1 MIKIFEEDALDFTTL
16 GIGVL
21 SDALTTKVT
30 DERNGSYEFEFTYP
44 TTGNLYNEIQLKRIV
59 VAKANIKDKGQP
71 FRIYLISE
79 PIDGK
84 VTINARHI
92 SYDLSNYIVEPFE
105 AKNPYE
111 VFVGIQNGLRYLNV
125 QCPFTF
131 ISNYDVNE
139 WEQAIEDAKDDSK
152 PETIM
157 KVTTPTSVRSILGGD
172 GGLIATFEGDLE
184 FDGLTVKYY
193 CKDKPRGSETGFE
206 IRYGSNM
213 TSMEHKRE
221 QLTNYTAIY
230 PYYARKTTESTSEE
244 NSSYR
249 PVYIVKGATDATK
262 FTRNWLSFENG
273 GTAFNPE
280 KELVS
285 ASSPISS
292 AIQVKTEGE
301 YKDKLYVYISEKL
314 LNTQGSVSNGVIG
327 KIIDTV
333 KNAIRVF
340 NFVEVDWTKE
350 TYIPNNYY
358 YTEDTIDE
366 EHPIE
371 LCKFILDTSTEKVEG
386 RTYYNAILKGTTD
399 VLAGHYYPIPLYA
412 YVSRLHEDVQP
423 ATAGVEINEDP
434 NNKDT
439 WLSYDVDG
447 DPVSWNTT
455 NIYMRMI
462 PLQIQ
467 NGNAAGKMVI
477 YDPYNKKYKEL
488 KSGIEKTYSTS
499 ETTSEEKVELFKL
512 KLYND
517 IQMDSDKLKNGN
529 LYFYSAPSYEV
540 TTVTSE
546 TYKPNEYY
554 YISSTTYVI
563 AKVTASTFKAGVYYK
578 LNNDTKQYELV
589 DTFDGTVLYYKKDII
604 AIDSSDSY
612 TEGRIYYKQNN
623 VYIPV
628 FKSLDP
634 SGFTYEANKY
644 YYVDND
650 TIYEEDYHFTLDTN
664 ESPTEGRTYYELLV
678 CKEIEEPVHEN
689 NFTTLVTN
697 KGYELNTVGTPRF
710 ELVTYTTY
718 QSGKKYYACNMTDS
732 EPPVKSSDQ
741 YIDTVN
747 YFRICPSAPIIYLDE
762 DSRTKHDDSKVLS
775 VDLTSNIDGDPTA
788 DALLEAAFKYIE
800 ENQKTGEFNKV
811 DDNLETSFVR
821 LSDTLGYEFIGDLET
836 IQNGDIVKVVNV
848 SSGLEVKLKV
858 TSIQFDPINETYS
871 DIELGSKP
879 EDITETVLTSGSDIS
894 SLKNTEGYV
903 NRAEVQKIVADTIDA
918 KNLTIT
924 GLMQAAR
931 AQIQEMVVNTLSV
944 TDLDASHIVTGSLGA
959 TTVSVKSS
967 IQIEGY
973 TFIEEIVD
981 FDSYVAYIEAHPS
994 QKLYYK
1000 ASQYSSDYI
1009 ENNEPYVYERS
1020 YYYKE
1025 GTVFSVD
1032 NTGKLTANSVDVA
1045 GKITATSGIIG
1056 DCQIVTEGGR
1066 TILKVPAANI
1076 QELSTSVINAVR
1088 GLIITTFINED
1099 DQGNTVYSLDN
1110 DTKGLVAYSKISG
1123 VSINQN
1129 GFRVQATVSGET
1141 FDAFYLT
1148 PQGNLTLKG
1157 SITATGGNIAGW
1169 TIDANKLSYSTIGSD
1184 GSTCLSP
1191 SGVSGWVAGVSKNN
1205 WGIAVG
1211 SRFGV
1216 TLNGELYASDV
1227 TLSGSI
1233 TATSGTIGGCTIDV
1247 DKGLQVDKTHITSI
1261 EADLI
1266 SGFSIALLD
1275 NTDPEDETKTYYAL
1289 QTDFN
1294 SLDERVED
1302 AEGELDD
1309 LDGVRD
1315 YAGITGVT
1323 INSEGFRVQKG
1334 TEDVFYLDKFGNLT
1348 ITGNMNI
1355 VNGALRIG
1363 AKRNS
1368 SGSLTGEYIC
1378 EINESG
1384 IAKNLT
1390 ITNLNLDRITLT
1402 TEDGATQISTSL
1414 FFEPHNVVI
1423 LNSTEVPEVGDERAM
1438 ANIYFTIKANNYN
1451 DSNYYSGTC
1460 EFTSIQATFSFT
1472 SSKGVSFTISGKWTG
1487 SYTYDAASGKYVT
1500 IEMMLTAPNGI
1511 TDFST
1516 CTNISNLSYSGPV
1529 AYGFKMYGSAD
1540 TNKKLTVRDTKTAS
1554 LVGLKADEISAMS
1567 INGNVRHLV
1576 NSTGITYAQG
1586 LMITKS
1592 DSTVPGTY
1600 YSYRKLTPQ
1609 STYDNKC
1616 ILVYN
1621 TVGIGTQQGGLKQ
1634 TILIP
1639 KDFTILAA
1647 FGSLTSTSGGDA
1659 NIGVTVWFE
1668 NTPNPQFPAYKS
1680 VYIYNGNGVQI
1691 EVAYLIILQIN
1702 N

>member
-30 DERNGSYEFEFTYP
+30 DEDNGSYEFEFTYP
-44 TTGNLYNEIQLKRIV
+44 TTGNLYNEVQLKRIV

-71 FRIYLISE
+71 FRIYSISE

-105 AKNPYE
+105 ATNPYE
-111 VFVGIQNGLRYLNV
+111 VFTGIQNGLQYLNV

-131 ISNYDVNE
+131 VSNYEFRDA
-139 WEQAIEDAKDDSK
+139 AIDAVQNATDDTE

-157 KVTTPTSVRSILGGD
+157 KVSTPTSIRSILGGE
-172 GGLIATFEGDLE
+172 GGLIATFGGNLE

-249 PVYIVKGATDATK
+249 PVYIAKGATGAQK
-262 FTRNWLSFENG
+262 FTRNWLTFEEG
-273 GTAFNPE
+273 GTPFNPE

-327 KIIDTV
+327 KIVDTI

-386 RTYYNAILKGTTD
+386 RTYYNAVLKGTTD

-412 YVSRLHEDVQP
+412 YVSRLNEDVQP
-423 ATAGVEINEDP
+423 ATAGVEIDEDP

-439 WLSYDVDG
+439 WLSYDVSG

-477 YDPYNKKYKEL
+477 YDPYNKKYREL

-499 ETTSEEKVELFKL
+499 ETTSVEKVELFKL

-529 LYFYSAPSYEV
+529 LYFYSAPSYETV
-540 TTVTSE
+540 TVTSE

-563 AKVTASTFKAGVYYK
+563 AKVTASTFKADIYYK
-578 LNNDTKQYELV
+578 LNNDTKQYELAN
-589 DTFDGTVLYYKKDII
+589 TFDGTVLYYKKDII

-612 TEGRIYYKQNN
+612 TEGRTYYKQNN

-664 ESPTEGRTYYELLV
+664 ESSTEGRTYYELLV

-689 NFTTLVTN
+689 NFATLVTN

-718 QSGKKYYACNMTDS
+718 QSGKKYYVCNMTDS
-732 EPPVKSSDQ
+732 ELPVKSSDQ
-741 YIDTVN
+741 YIDTVS

-762 DSRTKHDDSKVLS
+762 ESRTKHDDSKVLS
-775 VDLTSNIDGDPTA
+775 IDLTSNIDGDPTA

-836 IQNGDIVKVVNV
+836 IQNGDIIKVVNV

-858 TSIQFDPINETYS
+858 TSIQFDPINEKYS

-931 AQIQEMVVNTLSV
+931 AQIQEMVVSTLSV

-959 TTVSVKSS
+959 STVSVKSS
-967 IQIEGY
+967 IQIDGY

-981 FDSYVAYIEAHPS
+981 FDSYNAYINAH
-994 QKLYYK
+994 QGRKLYYK

-1009 ENNEPYVYERS
+1009 EVNTATDLYVYERS

-1032 NTGKLTANSVDVA
+1032 NTGKLFANSVDVS
-1045 GKITATSGIIG
+1045 GKIVATSGRIA
-1056 DCQIVTEGGR
+1056 DCQIVVEDGVTK
-1066 TILKVPAANI
+1066 LKVPAANI
-1076 QELSTSVINAVR
+1076 QDLTTSVIHAVT
-1088 GLIITTFINED
+1088 GLTITTFVNED
-1099 DQGNTVYSLDN
+1099 DQGNTVYSLDD
-1110 DTKGLVAYSKISG
+1110 DTKGLVAYSKITG

-1141 FDAFYLT
+1141 VDVFYLT
-1148 PQGNLTLKG
+1148 PQGNLTLRG

-1169 TIDANKLSYSTIGSD
+1169 TIDTNKLSYSTIGSD
-1184 GSTCLSP
+1184 GSTFLSP
-1191 SGVSGWVAGVSKNN
+1191 SGVSGYVAGVSKNN
-1205 WGIAVG
+1205 WGITVG

-1216 TLNGELYASDV
+1216 TLNGELYASDA

-1233 TATSGTIGGCTIDV
+1233 TATSGTIGGCTIDSEL
-1247 DKGLQVDKTHITSI
+1247 GLQVDKTHITSI

-1275 NTDPEDETKTYYAL
+1275 NTDPNDQTKTYYAL
-1289 QTDFN
+1289 QNDFDT
-1294 SLDERVED
+1294 LDGRVED
-1302 AEGELDD
+1302 AEDELDG
-1309 LDGVRD
+1309 LDGVRA

-1355 VNGALRIG
+1355 TNGALRIG

-1414 FFEPHNVVI
+1414 FFEPHNIVI

-1438 ANIYFTIKANNYN
+1438 ANVYFTIKANNYN

-1460 EFTSIQATFSFT
+1460 EFTSIQATFNFT
-1472 SSKGVSFTISGKWTG
+1472 SSKGVSFVVSGKWTG
-1487 SYTYDAASGKYVT
+1487 TYTYDAASGKYITV
-1500 IEMMLTAPNGI
+1500 EMLLTAPNGI
-1511 TDFST
+1511 TDFGE

-1540 TNKKLTVRDTKTAS
+1540 TNKKLTVRDTKS
-1554 LVGLKADEISAMS
+1554 GYLVGIKAGDINATTINANVKFKTSLFNPLEAALITQSKADTLPAPTAYTFRVLSLQESTDK
-1567 INGNVRHLV
+1567 RH
-1576 NSTGITYAQG
+1576 
-1586 LMITKS
+1586 
-1592 DSTVPGTY
+1592 
-1600 YSYRKLTPQ
+1600 
-1609 STYDNKC
+1609 

-1621 TVGIGTQQGGLKQ
+1621 TVGIGSKTKQ

-1639 KDFTILAA
+1639 KAYDIVAA
-1647 FGSLTSTSGGDA
+1647 FGSLSSTTGGDA
-1659 NIGVTVWFE
+1659 GECITTWFD
-1668 NTPNPQFPAYKS
+1668 NSTNSDYRQYKS
-1680 VYIYNGNGVQI
+1680 VYIYNASGVVV
-1691 EVAYLIILQIN
+1691 EVSYLIILRLT
-1702 N
+1702 